1 MFDLVN
7 FLKNLVYN
15 MLAIFSFGRKKLSNT
30 LSIYVKTNTGNTLSV
45 DLEPHMDI
53 KNVKEMVAPQLGLAP
68 DELKIIFAGKELS
81 DTITI
86 SECDLGQQSI
96 IHAVKARTMPKKA
109 NNGKNLLET
118 PISEESPEESVSTKP
133 LCETLTDLQLTEVN
147 EKPGSPAKDR
157 RKAHFFVFCSQC
169 EKVCTGKLR
178 VRCGIC
184 KSGAFTVHRDPACW
198 DDVLKKKRIT
208 GHCENYEIPCVEN
221 ELGDPPF
228 TEFYFKCSEHSSG
241 GEKDFAAPLNL
252 IKTNHKDIPCIACT
266 DTSDNVLVFPCEA
279 GHVTCLDCFRQ
290 YCISRLLERQ
300 FLEHPTGGYTLQCP
314 VGCANSYIED
324 VHHFKL
330 LSKEQYERYQ
340 RFATEEFVLRNGG
353 VLCPQPGCGM
363 GLLVD
368 PECTRV
374 QCQNGCGFV
383 FCRNCL
389 QGYHI
394 GECLETPQP
403 NAGAAP
409 NYTIDPLRASEARW
423 DEASKIAIKVTTKPC
438 PQCRTATE
446 RDGGCMH
453 MVCTRSGC
461 GYEWCWVC
469 QTAWTRDCMAAH
481 WFG

>member
-1 MFDLVN
+1 MLDIIN
-7 FLKNLVYN
+7 FLKNLIYN
-15 MLAIFSFGRKKLSNT
+15 MLAIFSFGHKKLTNK
-30 LSIYVKTNTGNTLSV
+30 LSIYVKTNTGSTLAV
-45 DLEPHMDI
+45 DLEPHMEI
-53 KNVKEMVAPQLGLAP
+53 KEIKQMVASELGMAP

-81 DTITI
+81 DTIMI

-96 IHAVKARTMPKKA
+96 IHAVKARAVAMKSGT
-109 NNGKNLLET
+109 GKSILDS
-118 PISEESPEESVSTKP
+118 PISEENPEEVVSVKP
-133 LCETLTDLQLTEVN
+133 LCETMSDLQLTEIN
-147 EKPGSPAKDR
+147 EITASPARER
-157 RKAHFFVFCSQC
+157 RKAHFFVYCSQC

-184 KSGAFTVHRDPACW
+184 KSGAFTVHRDPTCW

-208 GHCENYEIPCVEN
+208 GHCENNEIACVEN
-221 ELGDPPF
+221 ESGDPPF
-228 TEFYFKCSEHSSG
+228 TEFYFKCAEHSSG
-241 GEKDFAAPLNL
+241 GEKDFAAPLSL
-252 IKTNHKDIPCIACT
+252 IKTNHKEIPCIACT
-266 DTSDNVLVFPCEA
+266 DVSETILVFPCEA

-300 FLEHPTGGYTLQCP
+300 FHEAPAGGYTLTCP
-314 VGCANSYIED
+314 VGCENSYIED

-368 PECTRV
+368 PECKRV

-394 GECLETPQP
+394 NDCLETPQP
-403 NAGAAP
+403 NSASALG
-409 NYTIDPLRASEARW
+409 YTFDLQRVSEARW

-469 QTAWTRDCMAAH
+469 QTAWTRDCMAVH